1 MGYVCIAATI
11 LLTIYGQ
18 LVLYWRVAG
27 RKFGTNGFD
36 WAEIMNLV
44 RVMLD
49 PWILSGLAAA
59 FLASLFYMVALS
71 RLQINHAYPFMSLT
85 FPLVAICA
93 FFIFGDP
100 LSMKKL
106 VGLALIVCGLV
117 ISSQATSSSSRPHT
131 EQARAEEIGQ

>member
-27 RKFGTNGFD
+27 RDLLPDGFRLE
-36 WAEIMNLV
+36 EIVNIV
-44 RVMLD
+44 RMILD
-49 PWILSGLAAA
+49 PWILSGFAAA
-59 FLASLFYMVALS
+59 FLASIFYMIALS
-71 RLQINHAYPFMSLT
+71 RFQINHAYPFMSLT

-93 FFIFGDP
+93 FFLFGDA

-106 VGLALIVCGLV
+106 LGLGLIVSGL
-117 ISSQATSSSSRPHT
+117 ILSSHATSSSSSKEPT
-131 EQARAEEIGQ
+131 EEATTEER

>member
-27 RKFGTNGFD
+27 RKFGANGFD
-36 WAEIMNLV
+36 WGEIMNLV

-49 PWILSGLAAA
+49 PWMLSGFASAV
-59 FLASLFYMVALS
+59 LASLFYIVALS
-71 RLQINHAYPFMSLT
+71 RLQINHAYPFMSLN

-93 FFIFGDP
+93 FFIFGDA
-100 LSMKKL
+100 LSTKKL
-106 VGLALIVCGLV
+106 VGLGLIVCGLIV
-117 ISSQATSSSSRPHT
+117 SSQGA
-131 EQARAEEIGQ
+131 